1 MQWGI
6 IEDSSPGNGA
16 MRRCIASASIGHA
29 RTTAGLHSTTCAA
42 VASRHQEL
50 ELELEEGWTI
60 PRDFQDENTAC
71 LLLLQKKKSDGTK
84 SSEQRQINQI
94 GVQYLSLSASK
105 SSVLENVILARRV
118 EWGSED
124 LLLHSRVILD
134 SSVSHARTR
143 TR

>member
-6 IEDSSPGNGA
+6 IEDSSSDNGA

-50 ELELEEGWTI
+50 ELDEGWT
-60 PRDFQDENTAC
+60 RDFQDENTAC

-118 EWGSED
+118 EWESED